1 MICIDFD
8 GTLTTRN
15 TLPLLL
21 LDAGGWQNMAVNCL
35 KESFSLLFTALG
47 MKSKARMKEQMY
59 ERFFFRWP
67 EERFVSLCEY
77 SAKKNQH
84 IVRPEMI
91 QRIENAIAS
100 GEQLVVV
107 TSNCEQLVRAY
118 LKDYPQVDII
128 GTTLDIYQGQLS
140 GRFKSPYC
148 TGMEKVRRL
157 LEKYPNKKEYHLTA
171 YGNSTEDI
179 ELLDLADE
187 GHWVE

>member
-8 GTLTTRN
+8 GTLTTSN
-15 TLPLLL
+15 TFPRLL
-21 LDAGGWQNMAVNCL
+21 LDAGGWQNMIVNLL
-35 KESFSLLFTALG
+35 KESLSLLFTGLG
-47 MKSKARMKEQMY
+47 IKSKSRMKEQLY
-59 ERFFFRWP
+59 ERFFFRWS
-67 EERFVSLCEY
+67 EEKFLSLCDF

-91 QRIENAIAS
+91 QRIENAIAKD
-100 GEQLVVV
+100 EQIVVV

-148 TGMEKVRRL
+148 SGMEKVRRL
-157 LEKYPNKKEYHLTA
+157 LEKYPDKKDYHLVV
-171 YGNSTEDI
+171 YGNSKEDI

-187 GHWVE
+187 GHWVK